1 MKMLKRFKNKQG
13 QTAVEYLLIVA
24 VLVTMVVAFGSK
36 FKGLIEGATQSLGDG
51 ITGKI
56 KDTMKTQ

>member
-1 MKMLKRFKNKQG
+1 MKKVFKRFKNKKG

-24 VLVTMVVAFGSK
+24 VLVTMVVAFGGK
-36 FKGLIEGATQSLGDG
+36 FKSLVEGATGELESG

-56 KDTMKTQ
+56 KSQMGN

>member
-1 MKMLKRFKNKQG
+1 MKMLKRFNNTKG

-24 VLVTMVVAFGSK
+24 VLVTMVMVFGKK
-36 FKGLIEGATQSLGDG
+36 FTSLIEGATGKLGEG

-56 KDTMKTQ
+56 SETMK

>member
-1 MKMLKRFKNKQG
+1 MKNISKKLRSTRG

-24 VLVTMVVAFGSK
+24 VLVTMVMAFGSK
-36 FKGLIEGATQSLGDG
+36 FKTLVEGATGTLGEG

-56 KDTMKTQ
+56 QSTMK

>member
-1 MKMLKRFKNKQG
+1 MKNVLKRLNSTKG

-24 VLVTMVVAFGSK
+24 VLVTMVVAFGTK
-36 FKGLIEGATQSLGDG
+36 FKGLIEGATGKLGEG

-56 KDTMKTQ
+56 ESTMK

>member
-1 MKMLKRFKNKQG
+1 MKHVLKNLRKKEG

-36 FKGLIEGATQSLGDG
+36 FKGLIEGATQSVGDG
-51 ITGKI
+51 ITNKI
-56 KDTMKTQ
+56 KSTMN